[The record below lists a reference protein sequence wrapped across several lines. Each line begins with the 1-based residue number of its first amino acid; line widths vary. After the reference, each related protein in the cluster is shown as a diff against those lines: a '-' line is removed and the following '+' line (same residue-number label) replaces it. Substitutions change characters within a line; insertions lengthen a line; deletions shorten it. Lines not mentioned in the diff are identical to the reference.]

1 MYSYPGWK
9 NVKRKEENYSK
20 SLSSPLLDLDKESSL
35 PPGHVARRFSP
46 FTGHAI
52 SWEPPLWNT
61 QEYDTTRSLNSLK
74 FLPPLSLQVQDAQDG
89 DDGNCKK
96 VAIGKENYPCCSQ
109 VLF

>member
-1 MYSYPGWK
+1 MEGGRLQQEPRKSSSCILTRNLPFHLDVLQQDPINIPGI
-9 NVKRKEENYSK
+9 
-20 SLSSPLLDLDKESSL
+20 SPLGALFPL
-35 PPGHVARRFSP
+35 GH
-46 FTGHAI
+46 
-52 SWEPPLWNT
+52 T
-61 QEYDTTRSLNSLK
+61 QEYDTTRLVDFLK